1 MTDLRLSTIYQSNCQ
16 TSLLP
21 LYALLFVLNS
31 CNLSFVHLR
40 YILGGT
46 RPK

>member
-1 MTDLRLSTIYQSNCQ
+1 MTDLRPNLIYQSNCQ
-16 TSLLP
+16 ATF
-21 LYALLFVLNS
+21 AIIHFVVQVT
-31 CNLSFVHLR
+31 FVHLR